1 MDHTGRRMSR
11 ALVRVGAAVLAMTV
25 LSSCRSAHE
34 FAPSRAVRFVE
45 VAEFSRNVPDDVA
58 PSAAVAVE
66 SRDGQERSASE
77 MVTVRA
83 GPPQIELG
91 SAQVIESAVLVEAK
105 VGDVNGKPIYA
116 NEFLEPMAAR
126 LAAEAERRPRG
137 QWVPWAM
144 TEIERRLQDIVTDEL
159 LRAEALARLTP
170 EQKQGLRYFLASA
183 RADLASGA
191 SGSRSLAQKR
201 LAEEQGMTEDEFIR
215 SREQETLIRATIMRE
230 INNRVNVSWRDIEQ
244 HYQRDRRTFNPP
256 PTAVFRLIRVP
267 NSSAEGVAFVRD
279 SLARGEPFDVVA
291 DASES
296 NYKPETGGMDR
307 FEFEGAFAEAAFF
320 GSDVLNSVARTLS
333 PGSHSDAFELGSSTA
348 WLKLV
353 EITTQSVSLYDA
365 QLVIQQQ
372 LFTERRSRELE
383 RFLSRLQQRASFTS
397 LTDMRDQLFTIADR
411 RYGSPSAGRTP

>member
-1 MDHTGRRMSR
+1 MSR
-11 ALVRVGAAVLAMTV
+11 ALASVGAAVLAVTV

-34 FAPSRAVRFVE
+34 FAPSREVRFVE

-58 PSAAVAVE
+58 PSAAVAVD
-66 SRDGQERSASE
+66 SRGGQERSASE

-91 SAQVIESAVLVEAK
+91 SAQAIESAVLVEAK

-170 EQKQGLRYFLASA
+170 EQKQGLRYFLANA

-191 SGSRSLAQKR
+191 AGSRSLAQKR

-244 HYQRDRRTFNPP
+244 RYQRDRKTFNPP

-279 SLARGEPFDVVA
+279 SLARGESFDVVA

-296 NYKPETGGMDR
+296 NYKPETGGIDR
-307 FEFEGAFAEAAFF
+307 FEFEGEFADAAFF

-353 EITTQSVSLYDA
+353 EITTQSISLYDA

-397 LTDMRDQLFTIADR
+397 LTDMRDQLFIIADR